1 MTIRHHLR
9 DGERFAEAFGCE
21 LRCHVDGL
29 HEFTDGPDVRGL
41 HFGEVLAPGITAL
54 EVDEISP
61 EETAL
66 HLEYGGGA
74 IAFADGLIRAR
85 RRAAALRP
93 RLSDRRRPRARE
105 ARAGFRIRPAAR
117 ARVRRTAFCARYSAP
132 GRRQASAARVSRGS
146 GLSASAPTTRRRL
159 RSSGGLPHRVAIGVG
174 RAESGN

>member
-54 EVDEISP
+54 EVDAISP

-74 IAFADGLIRAR
+74 IAFADGLIRPGGGPPRFVPDFLIGDDPERVKRELASAFDR
-85 RRAAALRP
+85 LLALEFDALLFAHGIPLLGGGKRALQE
-93 RLSDRRRPRARE
+93 LV
-105 ARAGFRIRPAAR
+105 AAR
-117 ARVRRTAFCARYSAP
+117 
-132 GRRQASAARVSRGS
+132 G
-146 GLSASAPTTRRRL
+146 
-159 RSSGGLPHRVAIGVG
+159 
-174 RAESGN
+174 